1 MVSFRITFIAL
12 SAALPAIIQTAGA
25 TSMSDR
31 TLDAMISDARVARC
45 GIHVRDGKM
54 LKLTPFVEFAQA
66 FDGFITV
73 EVTNRSSAGANT
85 THQKS
90 GFKAGHAPQSHIW
103 LERGSS
109 LLMSMDVK
117 DDRGKTVCDMSKTVV
132 L

>member
-12 SAALPAIIQTAGA
+12 SAALPAIMQTAGA

-31 TLDAMISDARVARC
+31 TMDATISDARVARC
-45 GIHVRDGKM
+45 GIHISGGRM
-54 LKLTPFVEFAQA
+54 LKLMPFIEFAQA
-66 FDGFITV
+66 FDGAITV
-73 EVTNRSSAGANT
+73 EVTNRSSAGTNT
-85 THQKS
+85 THQKN

-103 LERGSS
+103 LHRGSS

-117 DDRGKTVCDMSKTVV
+117 DDRGRTVCEMSETVV